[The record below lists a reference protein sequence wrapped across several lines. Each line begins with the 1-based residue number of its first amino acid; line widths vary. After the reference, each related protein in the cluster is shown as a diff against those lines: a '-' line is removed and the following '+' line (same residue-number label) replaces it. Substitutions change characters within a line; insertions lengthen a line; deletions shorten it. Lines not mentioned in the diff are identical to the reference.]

1 MVFDWFKRAAV
12 PQSPAATSPELPPEP
27 PAASESAAVPAPEG
41 IAPSDD
47 SEPSLPASSGL
58 DGADG
63 SATPQPGSGSA
74 GTEAATAVDQGP
86 AVAPAPAVGVVDQE
100 ALDWARQAYA
110 RLKAQQEAARS
121 APVPQPIP
129 SAALSKPPEA
139 EAGVEPTTVAGQPT
153 VAEPTA
159 AADQQA
165 GVASPAVVQ
174 QEPAAELPV
183 PIQATAPASAEVA
196 VPAALK
202 ATELSSV
209 DSSSPVV
216 ADVTAVAEPTG
227 FSQPPAVVEQ
237 ARAVEPAASAEPTPA
252 VEPAA
257 VDEAEAA
264 VAAVVAAPAAT
275 ALQESAVVSV
285 VPTPPLAAVALDP
298 WASAAVQP
306 PATRQEPERFSADL
320 PVPAP
325 GDTAP
330 AAADPVVAAPAPEA
344 VLAPQAPVARALS
357 LLEQAAAERQQRLQ
371 QLTATAP
378 VSEREPQP
386 LAAPAP
392 PALAESEPQLG
403 AFDDTFTWSAEVL
416 AAQGRKVDEM
426 SLEEIDWLGRLRRGL
441 EKTRRGFVTQLLEN
455 LGDDPLT
462 PEVIDD
468 LETSLLRADVGVQA
482 TDQVL
487 EALRR
492 RLNEEVVD
500 PAEGLRFLKE
510 QLRGLLEAPIAA
522 SAAPL
527 LAPQKD
533 RLNVWLL
540 VGVNGVG
547 KTTTLGKLANLAVR
561 SGYSCLIAAA
571 DTFRAAAVEQVRIW
585 GERSGVAVIS
595 NPSPNADPAAVVYDA
610 IGAARAKGTE
620 LVLVDTAGR
629 LQTKHNLME
638 ELTKVRRIID
648 KLAPEAVVE
657 SLLVLDASQGQNG
670 LRQAMAFASAAG
682 LTGVVITKLDGS
694 ARGGVALA
702 VASEAKL
709 PIRFIGAGEGIRDLR
724 PFNSFEFVEALLAS

>member
-1 MVFDWFKRAAV
+1 MVFDWFNRAAV
-12 PQSPAATSPELPPEP
+12 PQAPATASPDAPASPSPEPQAAAEPVIASGAASEFAAATSQEGSSPASSSGVPPSSGPEP
-27 PAASESAAVPAPEG
+27 DLSQSPVGEAAASGPVP
-41 IAPSDD
+41 
-47 SEPSLPASSGL
+47 SEPSAAPSGTA
-58 DGADG
+58 AD
-63 SATPQPGSGSA
+63 QP
-74 GTEAATAVDQGP
+74 
-86 AVAPAPAVGVVDQE
+86 PAVGAVDQE

-110 RLKAQQEAARS
+110 RLKAQQEQARLAAAAQS
-121 APVPQPIP
+121 APAIP
-129 SAALSKPPEA
+129 A
-139 EAGVEPTTVAGQPT
+139 EVEP
-153 VAEPTA
+153 
-159 AADQQA
+159 
-165 GVASPAVVQ
+165 
-174 QEPAAELPV
+174 LV
-183 PIQATAPASAEVA
+183 PMES
-196 VPAALK
+196 
-202 ATELSSV
+202 
-209 DSSSPVV
+209 
-216 ADVTAVAEPTG
+216 TAVAEPTADAVP
-227 FSQPPAVVEQ
+227 STQAEAAVQAEPPTQAQALSLDVAAEPPAVVEPQ
-237 ARAVEPAASAEPTPA
+237 LAAG
-252 VEPAA
+252 
-257 VDEAEAA
+257 A
-264 VAAVVAAPAAT
+264 VA
-275 ALQESAVVSV
+275 Q
-285 VPTPPLAAVALDP
+285 
-298 WASAAVQP
+298 
-306 PATRQEPERFSADL
+306 
-320 PVPAP
+320 VPAP
-325 GDTAP
+325 P
-330 AAADPVVAAPAPEA
+330 AAPSPSGFSPEPPAA
-344 VLAPQAPVARALS
+344 RGLS

-371 QLTATAP
+371 QLTAATQATEP
-378 VSEREPQP
+378 EPQP
-386 LAAPAP
+386 AAAASP
-392 PALAESEPQLG
+392 LQAESEPQLG
-403 AFDDTFTWSAEVL
+403 EFDDTFTWSAEVL
-416 AAQGRKVDEM
+416 AAQGRQVEDM

-455 LGDDPLT
+455 LGEDPLT
-462 PEVIDD
+462 PEVLDD
-468 LETSLLRADVGVQA
+468 LETTLLRADVGVKA

-487 EALRR
+487 DALRR

-522 SAAPL
+522 SVSPL

-533 RLNVWLL
+533 RLNIWLM

-571 DTFRAAAVEQVRIW
+571 DTFRAAAVEQVSIW
-585 GERSGVAVIS
+585 GQRSGVAVIA
-595 NPSPNADPAAVVYDA
+595 NPTANADPAAVVYDA

-702 VASEAKL
+702 VASEAGL